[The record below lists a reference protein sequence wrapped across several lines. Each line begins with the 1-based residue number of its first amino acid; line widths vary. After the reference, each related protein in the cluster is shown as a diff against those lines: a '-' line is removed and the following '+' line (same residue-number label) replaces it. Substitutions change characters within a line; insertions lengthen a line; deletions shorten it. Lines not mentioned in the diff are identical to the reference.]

1 MWSIGQMKER
11 GRLAFKANY
20 WPCVLVAFV
29 MSLLTGVSSGI
40 SGFHGKNSADEYAQQ
55 ATDTFNG
62 LPVQGKE
69 VIVTAVISIVAIV
82 SLISI
87 LLSIFVFSPLEVG
100 GSHFFKK
107 NLVDP
112 NTEFSEIGKGF
123 YNYGATVGKMLL
135 MNIYLFLWFLLFII
149 PGIVKSYSYRMVP
162 YLIKDHPELSA
173 SEVITM
179 SRQMMNG
186 NKWRAFLLDLSFIG
200 WILLSVFTLGLL
212 NIFWTFPYMYSTS
225 AALYRELKGI

>member
-20 WPCVLVAFV
+20 WPCVLVGFV
-29 MSLLTGVSSGI
+29 MSLLTGVSSGV
-40 SGFHGKNSADEYAQQ
+40 SGVHGKNTAEEYTQQ
-55 ATDTFNG
+55 ATDAFNG

-69 VIVTAVISIVAIV
+69 IVVTAIISAVAVI

-107 NLVDP
+107 NLVDS

-123 YNYGATVGKMLL
+123 NNYGATVGKMLL

-149 PGIVKSYSYRMVP
+149 PGIVKTYSYRMVP

-200 WILLSVFTLGLL
+200 WILLSIFTLGLL